1 MDLKQVFSQKA
12 VFDLFVMLGCA
23 YGCACRGKSVG
34 VGEQL
39 VGSSSYFHCVGAW
52 VRTEVKVPF
61 PTEPLHRLVP
71 LSPPLLLPLPPTLP
85 PLLVQGTEL
94 KVGQCCTVERCRQ
107 PSCTLM

>member
-12 VFDLFVMLGCA
+12 VFDLFVILGCA

-34 VGEQL
+34 VGERL

-61 PTEPLHRLVP
+61 PTEPLYRSFP
-71 LSPPLLLPLPPTLP
+71 PSPPLLPPLIPS
-85 PLLVQGTEL
+85 LLVQGTEL
-94 KVGQCCTVERCRQ
+94 KVGHGALLPAFLHSGVVA
-107 PSCTLM
+107 SF